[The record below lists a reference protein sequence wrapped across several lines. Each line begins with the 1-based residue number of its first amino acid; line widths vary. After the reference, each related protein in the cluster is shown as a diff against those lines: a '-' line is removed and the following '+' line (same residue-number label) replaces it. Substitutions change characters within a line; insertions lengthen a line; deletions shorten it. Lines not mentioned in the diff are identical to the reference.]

1 MKIKKNKIWKIT
13 SIVFAVL
20 FVATLVFALTRTST
34 GGIGEKAAEV
44 KVTEF
49 FKTYQDLDVSIT
61 GIKSVSDMYQVG
73 VSANGQT
80 GMVYVSKD
88 GNYLGSM
95 TDLKALSAP
104 ADTTA
109 DTTPPPT
116 VTKSDKPKIELF
128 IMTYCPYGTQAQKA
142 LLPAWELLGGKAD
155 ISVKFVD
162 YIMHGDKEAYENARQ
177 YCIQKEQA
185 DKNIAYLKCF
195 LQAGDYSTCLTTTKI
210 DTTKLDKCMN
220 ATDKEF
226 SITANLK
233 DKSTWVS
240 STYPPF
246 NIHTDLNTKY
256 GVQGSPTVVING
268 AQANVGRSPE
278 AMKAAICAAFNTAPA
293 ECATTLASSQESAGF
308 GFATSGTAASAT
320 AAQCG

>member
-1 MKIKKNKIWKIT
+1 MHLKIKKTKIWKIT

-20 FVATLVFALTRTST
+20 FIATLVFALTKTS
-34 GGIGEKAAEV
+34 GIGEKAAGE

-49 FKTYQDLDVSIT
+49 FKTYQDLDISIT

-95 TDLKALSAP
+95 TDLQALSAP
-104 ADTTA
+104 TETA
-109 DTTPPPT
+109 QEQTPE

-128 IMTYCPYGTQAQKA
+128 IMSYCPYGTQTQKA
-142 LLPAWELLGGKAD
+142 LLPAWELLGSKAD

-162 YIMHGDKEAYENARQ
+162 YAMHGDKEVYENLRQ

-195 LQAGDYSTCLTTTKI
+195 LQAGDYSSCLTTAKI
-210 DTTKLDKCMN
+210 DTAKLDKCMN

-226 SITANLK
+226 SITTNLK
-233 DKSTWVS
+233 DKSKWVS
-240 STYPPF
+240 GTYPPF

-278 AMKAAICAAFNTAPA
+278 AMKAAICAAFNTAPT
-293 ECATTLASSQESAGF
+293 ECSTTLDTNQESAGF
-308 GFATSGTAASAT
+308 GFAKGTAASAT